1 MSTARGLFA
10 VSLLIALVA
19 GCSGSSSGQNPIGP
33 GRTDLAATSGGRSL
47 ASGLANN
54 LDSLTSYRF
63 TASTSGSTAGGQ
75 AAPSS
80 AATAA
85 TFLITGTVINKPL
98 RALWITASGAQFI
111 LVGSQA
117 WTSFDN
123 TTWTV
128 IDPNAAGLAEFL
140 PTNNYPTWFDANA
153 PDFKALGDESKNGV
167 PCVHYK
173 GSGSLLSLY
182 GATGS
187 PSAGLQDDLWIA
199 KDGNYPV
206 SGAYGLPGYFGYSFD
221 VTNVND
227 ASNIVTPPTDVIA
240 LPT

>member
-1 MSTARGLFA
+1 MRKTRGLIA
-10 VSLLIALVA
+10 VSLLIGLLA
-19 GCSGSSSGQNPIGP
+19 GCSGSSSGQNPLGS
-33 GRTDLAATSGGRSL
+33 GGTDLAATDGGRSL

-63 TASTSGSTAGGQ
+63 TASTSGSAAGGQ
-75 AAPSS
+75 TTPSS

-85 TFLITGTVINKPL
+85 TFLITGTVVNKPL
-98 RALWITASGAQFI
+98 RAWWISASGAQFI

-128 IDPNAAGLAEFL
+128 IDPNAAGLADFL
-140 PTNNYPTWFDANA
+140 PANNYPTWFDANA
-153 PDFKALGDESKNGV
+153 PDFKALGEESKNGV
-167 PCVHYK
+167 LCVHYK
-173 GSGSLLSLY
+173 GDGSLTSLY
-182 GATGS
+182 AATGS
-187 PSAGLQDDLWIA
+187 PAAGLQDDLWIA
-199 KDGNYPV
+199 RDGNYPI
-206 SGAYGLPGYFGYSFD
+206 SGAYGLPGLFGYRFD
-221 VTNVND
+221 ITNVND